1 MKPLSLTHK
10 RLGRRIKTLRK
21 ELGLTQED
29 LAFEVGV
36 NRSYLGFIERGER
49 NPSLA
54 MLKKIAKALK
64 VSLSVLFQ
72 LV

>member
-36 NRSYLGFIERGER
+36 NRSYMGFIERGER

-54 MLKKIAKALK
+54 MLKKIAKALE

-72 LV
+72 SV

>member
-36 NRSYLGFIERGER
+36 NRSYMGFIERGER

-54 MLKKIAKALK
+54 MLKKIAKALQ

-72 LV
+72 SV

>member
-21 ELGLTQED
+21 ELDLTQED

-36 NRSYLGFIERGER
+36 NRSYMGFIERGER

-54 MLKKIAKALK
+54 MLNKIAKALC

-72 LV
+72 SV

>member
-21 ELGLTQED
+21 ELDLTQED

-36 NRSYLGFIERGER
+36 NRSYMGFIERGER

-54 MLKKIAKALK
+54 MLKKIAKALR
-64 VSLSVLFQ
+64 VSLSVLFRS
-72 LV
+72 V

>member
-10 RLGRRIKTLRK
+10 RLGRRIMTLRK

-36 NRSYLGFIERGER
+36 NRSYMGFIERGER

-54 MLKKIAKALK
+54 MLKKIAKALG

-72 LV
+72 SV

>member
-10 RLGRRIKTLRK
+10 RLGRRIMTLRK

-36 NRSYLGFIERGER
+36 NRSYMGFIERGER

-54 MLKKIAKALK
+54 MLKKIAKALG
-64 VSLSVLFQ
+64 VSSSVLFQ
-72 LV
+72 SV

>member
-10 RLGRRIKTLRK
+10 RLGRRIRTLRK

-36 NRSYLGFIERGER
+36 NRSYMGFIERGER

-54 MLKKIAKALK
+54 MLKKIAKALE

-72 LV
+72 SV

>member
-36 NRSYLGFIERGER
+36 NRSYMGFIERGER

-72 LV
+72 SV

>member
-21 ELGLTQED
+21 ESGLTQED

-36 NRSYLGFIERGER
+36 NRSYMGFIERGER

-72 LV
+72 SV

>member
-21 ELGLTQED
+21 ALGLTQED
-29 LAFEVGV
+29 LAFEVGM
-36 NRSYLGFIERGER
+36 NRSYMGFIERGER

-64 VSLSVLFQ
+64 ISLSVLFQ
-72 LV
+72 SV

>member
-1 MKPLSLTHK
+1 MKPISLTHK

-36 NRSYLGFIERGER
+36 NRSYMGFIERGER

-54 MLKKIAKALK
+54 MLKKIAKALE

-72 LV
+72 SV